1 MMTNA
6 MTGPAKTTLI
16 WSAILGLTAVVGSY
30 GLACVFPFAA
40 LAALAAVTLP
50 SRQAAVLLGAMWLV
64 NQVIGFTLLS
74 YPHDSQAVVWGA
86 IIGVAAFAGLGAAK
100 LAFGSETR
108 LVSLR
113 TVSALAA
120 SIVAYQA
127 IMFVG
132 AYVMNGFESSTAAI
146 VADVARNDVFWFA
159 GLAAMRM
166 ALGTALPRW
175 FGSAQ
180 TLRTA

>member
-1 MMTNA
+1 MTNA
-6 MTGPAKTTLI
+6 TTGPANTTLI
-16 WSAILGLTAVVGSY
+16 WSAVLGLTAALGSY

-50 SRQAAVLLGAMWLV
+50 TRQAAMLLGAMWLV

-74 YPHDSQAVVWGA
+74 YPHDGQAVAWGA
-86 IIGVAAFAGLGAAK
+86 IIGVAAFAGLFTAK
-100 LAFGSETR
+100 VAFGSETR
-108 LVSLR
+108 FISLR
-113 TVSALAA
+113 TVGALVA

-132 AYVMNGFESSTAAI
+132 AYAMNGFESSTAAI
-146 VADVARNDVFWFA
+146 VAEVARNDLFWFA
-159 GLAAMRM
+159 GLAALRV